1 MYLIPLAKECV
12 VAPEQTISKQP
23 RPKQGERQGRIREVR
38 NLEVWS
44 RCAPVHLAGCDDEST
59 AEQHIF
65 RGID

>member
-1 MYLIPLAKECV
+1 M
-12 VAPEQTISKQP
+12 APEQTISKQP
-23 RPKQGERQGRIREVR
+23 RPKQSERQGRIREVR